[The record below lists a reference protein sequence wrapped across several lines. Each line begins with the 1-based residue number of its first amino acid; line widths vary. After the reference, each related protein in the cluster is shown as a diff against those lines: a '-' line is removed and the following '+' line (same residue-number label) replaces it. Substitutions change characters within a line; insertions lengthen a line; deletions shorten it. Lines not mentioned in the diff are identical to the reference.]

1 MNLWDSQEEMERATN
16 AQLEAEYEADP
27 YEANLIEAS
36 HSLKAASEHLHS
48 ACFAMMDAID
58 KAYDVFKAR
67 MDLNDIYEEI
77 VSMQTAVSDLKDT
90 YGRGRAE

>member
-16 AQLEAEYEADP
+16 AQLEAESEFP

-36 HSLKAASEHLHS
+36 HSLKAASEYLHN

-67 MDLNDIYEEI
+67 MELNDLYEEI